1 MEDPRASPDRLDP
14 GIMIMGG
21 LSGGAARSLP
31 DLGVLADGRKGA
43 AFGEASVENLAM
55 AFDAD
60 RRSMIS
66 GMPGRRPR
74 SSPNVTVL
82 PLSAAQRHDKIV
94 DPIHGPRPRRTVK
107 RPPAASSRRRK
118 RKPDSR

>member
-1 MEDPRASPDRLDP
+1 MEEPRASPDRLDP

-66 GMPGRRPR
+66 GMPGRRP
-74 SSPNVTVL
+74 
-82 PLSAAQRHDKIV
+82 AAA
-94 DPIHGPRPRRTVK
+94 RP
-107 RPPAASSRRRK
+107 ARRR
-118 RKPDSR
+118 